1 MIKNIFLKELQYNL
15 LNSKI
20 LITWGVLILLFILS
34 TVSSSVNISNTN
46 KSFNLL
52 EQENNERMIYDED
65 VGFIHELIA
74 KAFDQPYERKNGLDV
89 LAFTKQNLVKKVPT
103 LSFISGTNDNIPDG
117 SSMFYFLSPSVK
129 TNASSNIYLNA
140 LYSLN
145 WSRIFIFILSFVI
158 VCFSY
163 DAFSGE
169 KEQGT
174 LKLML
179 ASSVSRFSIVIG
191 KYLGLL
197 VTFLISLI
205 ISLVVTVV
213 MVMVSPELEFLQGD
227 AVKLLLFVFA
237 GIIFLSINILIGF
250 TISCLSK
257 TSAVNLSISLIAWA
271 IMAVIFPSTSW
282 LGINKIKPIP
292 TIAEVNDKITTMQ
305 NDLKDCSLMWNGDWV
320 GKEPGDGVLGRKDC
334 NDRRTKIET
343 DVWRDYHNRL
353 FSQTETAIN
362 IASISPFSS
371 FQFLCDKLTDNGYY
385 GYNNFYN
392 QVLNYQKQYRSFIDD
407 KDRADKKSYHLIWNE
422 SYYTS
427 SFMSNQKVNAGEIPR
442 FEYNKPSSLSE
453 VLKSSAWNIF
463 YLSSWMIVLFACVC
477 IAFFRYDV
485 R

>member
-1 MIKNIFLKELQYNL
+1 MIRQN
-15 LNSKI
+15 
-20 LITWGVLILLFILS
+20 
-34 TVSSSVNISNTN
+34 
-46 KSFNLL
+46 
-52 EQENNERMIYDED
+52 NNERMIYDED
-65 VGFIHELIA
+65 VGFFNELVA
-74 KAFDQPYERKNGLDV
+74 KAFNKPYERKNGLDV
-89 LAFTKQNLVKKVPT
+89 LVFLKQNLVKKVST
-103 LSFISGTNDNIPDG
+103 LSFISGTDANIPDG
-117 SSMFYFLSPSVK
+117 SSIYYFLTPSME
-129 TNASSNIYLNA
+129 TNASSNRYLNA

-179 ASSVSRFSIVIG
+179 ASSVSRFSIIMG

-197 VTFLISLI
+197 VTFLIPLI

-227 AVKLLLFVFA
+227 AAKLLFFVFA

-257 TSAVNLSISLIAWA
+257 TSAVSLSISLIAWA
-271 IMAVIFPSTSW
+271 ILAVIFPSTSW

-292 TIAEVNDKITTMQ
+292 TIAEVNDEIRTI
-305 NDLKDCSLMWNGDWV
+305 KDGLEDCFLNWSGDWER
-320 GKEPGDGVLGRKDC
+320 KEPNNEVLKRKDC
-334 NDRRTKIET
+334 IDRRTKIET
-343 DVWRDYHNRL
+343 DIWRDYYNRL

-362 IASISPFSS
+362 IASISPFAS
-371 FQFLCDKLTDNGYY
+371 FQFLYDKLTDNGYY

-392 QVLNYQKQYRSFIDD
+392 KVLDYQKQYRGFIDAKDKAD
-407 KDRADKKSYHLIWNE
+407 KDSYNLIWNE
-422 SYYTS
+422 PQNTR
-427 SFMSNQKVNAGEIPR
+427 SFMSNQKVDANEIPR
-442 FEYNKPSSLSE
+442 FEYKPSSLSE

-463 YLSSWMIVLFACVC
+463 YLSVWMIVLFAGVC

>member
-15 LNSKI
+15 LNLKI

-46 KSFNLL
+46 KSFDLL
-52 EQENNERMIYDED
+52 EQENNERMIYDEEA
-65 VGFIHELIA
+65 GFFNELIA
-74 KAFDQPYERKNGLDV
+74 KAFNEPYERKIGLDV
-89 LAFTKQNLVKKVPT
+89 LVFTEQNLVKKVPA
-103 LSFISGTNDNIPDG
+103 LSFISGTDASIPDG
-117 SSMFYFLSPSVK
+117 SSMYYFLTPSMD

-145 WSRIFIFILSFVI
+145 WGRIFIFILGFVI

-169 KEQGT
+169 REQGT

-179 ASSVSRFSIVIG
+179 AGSVSRLSIIIG

-197 VTFLISLI
+197 VTFLIPLI
-205 ISLVVTVV
+205 ISLVLTVV
-213 MVMVSPELEFLQGD
+213 MVMVSPELELLQGD
-227 AVKLLLFVFA
+227 TVKLLLFIFA
-237 GIIFLSINILIGF
+237 GIIFLSINILLGF

-257 TSAVNLSISLIAWA
+257 TSAISLSISLIAWA

-292 TIAEVNDKITTMQ
+292 TISEVNDEIRTMQ
-305 NDLKDCSLMWNGDWV
+305 DNLEDCSLWWMGDWI
-320 GKEPGDGVLGRKDC
+320 GKEPGDGVLSRKDC

-407 KDRADKKSYHLIWNE
+407 KDRADKNSYHLIWNE
-422 SYYTS
+422 NYTCY
-427 SFMSNQKVNAGEIPR
+427 FMSNQKVNAGEIPR
-442 FEYNKPSSLSE
+442 FEYEPSSISE
-453 VLKSSAWNIF
+453 VLISSAWNIF
-463 YLSSWMIVLFACVC
+463 YLISWVIVLFAGVC

>member
-20 LITWGVLILLFILS
+20 IITWGILIMLFILS
-34 TVSSSVNISNTN
+34 AISSSVNILNTN
-46 KSFNLL
+46 RSFDLIK
-52 EQENNERMIYDED
+52 QKNNERLVYDEEA
-65 VGFIHELIA
+65 GFFNEIIA
-74 KAFDQPYERKNGLDV
+74 KGKNEPYERKNGLDLLV
-89 LAFTKQNLVKKVPT
+89 FIKQNLVKKIST
-103 LSFISGTNDNIPDG
+103 LAFISGTDANIPDG
-117 SSMFYFLSPSVK
+117 SSMYYFLTPSME

-145 WSRIFIFILSFVI
+145 WSRILIFILSFVI
-158 VCFSY
+158 MCFSY
-163 DAFSGE
+163 DAFSRE

-179 ASSVSRFSIVIG
+179 TSSVSRFSIIIG

-197 VTFLISLI
+197 VTFLIPLI
-205 ISLVVTVV
+205 ISLVVTVI
-213 MVMVSPELEFLQGD
+213 MVMVAAELEFLPGNT
-227 AVKLLLFVFA
+227 VKLLIFLMAV
-237 GIIFLSINILIGF
+237 IIFLSINILLGF

-257 TSAVNLSISLIAWA
+257 TSAVSLSISLIVWA

-292 TIAEVNDKITTMQ
+292 TIAEVNDEIRAMK
-305 NDLKDCSLMWNGDWV
+305 NDLEDCSLTWKHDWV
-320 GKEPGDGVLGRKDC
+320 GKEPGDGVLKRKYC

-343 DVWRDYHNRL
+343 DVWGDYYKRL

-371 FQFLCDKLTDNGYY
+371 FLFLSDKLTDNGYY

-392 QVLNYQKQYRSFIDD
+392 QVLNYQKHYRSFIDD
-407 KDRADKKSYHLIWNE
+407 KDRADKESYHLIWNE
-422 SYYTS
+422 SYYTRY
-427 SFMSNQKVNAGEIPR
+427 FMSNKKVNADEIPR
-442 FEYNKPSSLSE
+442 FEYKSSSLSE

-463 YLSSWMIVLFACVC
+463 YLSSWVIVLFAGVC
-477 IAFFRYDV
+477 IV
-485 R
+485 V